1 MPGCILSAPM
11 SEENVELVRRFIDAW
26 SAHDR
31 ALMFELLHPDAV
43 FHSAI
48 TNVVGETFHG
58 RDQILGVFDRWE
70 EEWSEIRWEVDELID
85 VDESRVVTF
94 HKVIATGRASGIE
107 TVRELGGLI
116 EIRDGRVISQWIYL
130 DRNEAL
136 QAAGLTG

>member
-1 MPGCILSAPM
+1 M
-11 SEENVELVRRFIDAW
+11 SQQNVEIVRSFIEAW
-26 SAHDR
+26 SDHDR
-31 ALMFELLHPDAV
+31 AEMARHLHPDAV

-70 EEWSEIRWEVDELID
+70 EEWSEVRWEVDEFID
-85 VDESRVVTF
+85 VDECRVVTL

-116 EIRDGRVISQWIYL
+116 EIRDGLVVSQWIYL
-130 DRNEAL
+130 DRSEAL
-136 QAAGLTG
+136 EAAGLAP